1 MQDIRYAINRP
12 ISSQEFKEVLQ
23 LSGLGERR
31 PIDDDECLEGMLKN
45 SNLLVTAWRKEKLIG
60 VARSITDF
68 NYACYLSDLAVDQD
82 YQKLGVGRMLM
93 QQTQGELGKRC
104 KILLFA
110 APDADAYY
118 ARIGF
123 ERNTNGWVLTKDK
136 AVKR

>member
-1 MQDIRYAINRP
+1 MQDIRYVINRP

-31 PIDDDECLEGMLKN
+31 PIDDDECLDGMLKN
-45 SNLLVTAWRKEKLIG
+45 SNLLVTAWQKEKLVG

-68 NYACYLSDLAVDQD
+68 NYACYLSDLAVDQA
-82 YQKLGVGRMLM
+82 YQKLGIGKMLV

-110 APDADAYY
+110 APNADAYY

-136 AVKR
+136 TVIR